1 MTSADQAV
9 AARSAEVPSP
19 LGDPLA
25 ATERVIA
32 DRLTRILAWTG
43 IVVAVVGVPVILLV
57 APEQWGRLVVSL
69 TAGLVGAVGL
79 LLLRQGHTLIAAGA
93 VLWGLWL
100 TMASAGV
107 FNGGVSA
114 PGLIA
119 SIVLAAFSALVLGLR
134 HGLMLCAATTALCIL
149 LVIYERTGHVWVPA
163 PPEIRAVIYV
173 VLGVMTVVM
182 LWSTASMLRASALRA
197 HAESAQ
203 RAAAER
209 QLHASQEELRAINA
223 QLEAR
228 VAQRTAQ
235 LAAANREL
243 EAFSY
248 SVAHDLRAPLR
259 AIDGYT
265 AGLEADFA
273 PLLNEGARRDV
284 ERIRA
289 GCRRMGEQIDGLL
302 RLSRLSRAEL
312 HRRPIDL
319 GAVAATVVEALR
331 QAHSSRMVE
340 VEIAPDLIGD
350 ADPDL
355 ARVLLEN
362 LIGNAWKYTAKTSPA
377 RIEIGRGAVDGQVAF
392 FVRDNGAG
400 FDMAYADKLFV
411 AFQRLHGAH
420 EFEGNGIGLA
430 TVQRIIN
437 RHGGRVWAEA
447 AVGKGAT
454 FWFTIPAAEQVT

>member
-1 MTSADQAV
+1 MTSTEQEMG
-9 AARSAEVPSP
+9 ARSAEVPSP
-19 LGDPLA
+19 TGDPLA
-25 ATERVIA
+25 ATERIIA

-43 IVVAVVGVPVILLV
+43 IVVAVIGAPVILLV

-69 TAGLVGAVGL
+69 TAGLVGVVGL
-79 LLLRQGHTLIAAGA
+79 LLLRQRRTLVAAGA

-134 HGLMLCAATTALCIL
+134 HGLVLCTATAVLCVL
-149 LVIYERTGHVWVPA
+149 LVLYERTGHIWVPV
-163 PPEIRAVIYV
+163 PPEIRAVLYV
-173 VLGVMTVVM
+173 VLGVMTVFM

-197 HAESAQ
+197 YTEAAQ
-203 RAAAER
+203 RAVAER
-209 QLHASQEELRAINA
+209 QLHVSQEELRVINA

-228 VAQRTAQ
+228 VAERTAQ

-265 AGLEADFA
+265 AGLEVDLA
-273 PLLNEGARRDV
+273 PLLNEDSRRDV

-289 GCRRMGEQIDGLL
+289 ACRRMSEQIDGLL

-319 GAVAATVVEALR
+319 SVLAGTVVEALR
-331 QAHSSRMVE
+331 QAHPGRTVE
-340 VEIAPDLIGD
+340 VVIAPGLIGD

-355 ARVLLEN
+355 IRVLLEN
-362 LIGNAWKYTAKTSPA
+362 LIGNAWKYTARTSPA
-377 RIEIGRGAVDGQVAF
+377 RIDIGREEVDGQGAF

-411 AFQRLHGAH
+411 AFQRLHSVH

-437 RHGGRVWAEA
+437 RHGGRIWADA

-454 FWFTIPAAEQVT
+454 FWFTLPAAGPAA